1 VLQFILRNT
10 MEWSTKQP
18 SVEQRKHRRHS
29 VRFDS
34 IFSPNRVQIDE
45 GLVVDLSLG
54 GCRIKSTRQFPPET
68 PIELQI
74 RPERDTSIYVSKA
87 VVRWVAEGALEWPSS
102 SYSTRKRPYSTVC
115 CGHCLRRPVSCS
127 CTGVNVSHVQR

>member
-1 VLQFILRNT
+1 
-10 MEWSTKQP
+10 MQP

-34 IFSPNRVQIDE
+34 IFSPDRVNIEE

-54 GCRIKSTRQFPPET
+54 GCRIKSARQFPPET
-68 PIELQI
+68 SIELQI

-87 VVRWVAEGALEWPSS
+87 IVRWVTEGAFGVAFVELLNQEAATLNRLLWSLPA
-102 SYSTRKRPYSTVC
+102 STSLP
-115 CGHCLRRPVSCS
+115 
-127 CTGVNVSHVQR
+127 